1 MYLKTWEMIDMIIFA
16 EWVGMRGKEP
26 WERAVLVSDATTT
39 QPRTST
45 RTNAGNLAYRLFLTA
60 VLDRTDLLPT
70 DRLLPKYFQNFQ
82 ILQSS
87 D

>member
-1 MYLKTWEMIDMIIFA
+1 MIIFA

-45 RTNAGNLAYRLFLTA
+45 RTNAGNYIGSSSQQSWIELICFQLT
-60 VLDRTDLLPT
+60 D
-70 DRLLPKYFQNFQ
+70 YFQNTSKTSKYFRVQ
-82 ILQSS
+82 TNLSL
-87 D
+87 